1 MEWLINNWYVIIAII
16 AGFVI
21 IIAGIIAFLKLPF
34 VTQKEHIKQWL
45 LWAVSAAEKSLGGG
59 TGQLKLREVYDKFIT
74 KFPFVSKLISFE
86 TFSNL
91 VDEALEEMRDMLN
104 KNNNISAII
113 TPNKGDKI

>member
-16 AGFVI
+16 AGLAV
-21 IIAGIIAFLKLPF
+21 IIAGIIAFFKLPLT
-34 VTQKEHIKQWL
+34 TQKEHIKQWL
-45 LWAVSAAEKSLGGG
+45 LWAVSAAERSLGDG

-91 VDEALEEMRDMLN
+91 VDEAFEEMRDMLN

-113 TPNKGDKI
+113 TPNKEDKT

>member
-16 AGFVI
+16 AGLAV
-21 IIAGIIAFLKLPF
+21 IIAGIIAFFKLPLA
-34 VTQKEHIKQWL
+34 TQKKHIKQWL
-45 LWAVSAAEKSLGGG
+45 LWAVSAAERSFGGG

-113 TPNKGDKI
+113 TPNKGDKS